1 MEKNWMIYGAYG
13 YSGELIAREAVA
25 RGLTPMLA
33 GRNETKLRALAN
45 ELKLGFRVF
54 DLSDSAAV
62 KRELEDMT
70 LVLHCAGPFS
80 ATSAPMLEGCLASKA
95 HYFDITG
102 EMDVFEH
109 AHSERVNERARE
121 AGIIVCPGVGFDVVP
136 TDCLA
141 AQLKQA
147 LPDMTEL
154 DLAFKAGGP
163 MSPGTAKTSVESL
176 AGLSRIRHNGR
187 IVETPL
193 KTRRLDMGRGE
204 RIAVSIPWGDV
215 STAYHS
221 TGVNNV
227 VVYVPVAERTV
238 KRMKRLQSMR
248 WLMGHPWVQSF
259 MKRRIEK
266 NVPGPTAE
274 QRAKSRTYLWGE
286 ARNAAGKKVIGRFET
301 PNGYDLTVT
310 APLAIVTA
318 VLEHKVSSAG
328 STTPSTLM
336 GADFVWSLPGVTPL
350 ELTREG

>member
-1 MEKNWMIYGAYG
+1 MAQNWMIYGAYG

-33 GRNETKLRALAN
+33 GRNEHRLRTLAN
-45 ELKLGFRVF
+45 ELHLGFRVF

-80 ATSAPMLEGCLASKA
+80 ATSGPMLEGCLASKT
-95 HYFDITG
+95 HYLDITG

-109 AHSERVNERARE
+109 AHREEIDKRARE

-141 AQLKQA
+141 AQLKRA
-147 LPDMTEL
+147 LPDLTEL

-163 MSPGTAKTSVESL
+163 MSPGTAKTSVEGM
-176 AGLSRIRHNGR
+176 AGLSRIRKNGR

-193 KTRRLDMGRGE
+193 KTRRLDMGQGE
-204 RIAVSIPWGDV
+204 RTAVSIPWGDV

-221 TGVNNV
+221 IGVENIA
-227 VVYVPVAERTV
+227 VYVPVTERTV

-248 WLMGHPWVQSF
+248 WLMGQPWVQAF

-266 NVPGPTAE
+266 NVPGPTAK

-286 ARNAAGKKVIGRFET
+286 ARNAAGKKVVGRFET
-301 PNGYDLTVT
+301 PNGYDLTIT

-318 VLEHKVSSAG
+318 VLNQSVSALG
-328 STTPSTLM
+328 STTPSALM
-336 GADFVWSLPGVTPL
+336 GSEFVWSLPGVTAL
-350 ELTREG
+350 ELTRLG

>member
-1 MEKNWMIYGAYG
+1 MKQNWMIYGAYG

-33 GRNETKLRALAN
+33 GRNEDKLRMLAD
-45 ELKLGFRVF
+45 ELQLGFRVF

-80 ATSAPMLEGCLASKA
+80 ATSAQMLEGCLASKT

-102 EMDVFEH
+102 EMEVFEH
-109 AHSERVNERARE
+109 AHSAGINQRAQA

-147 LPDMTEL
+147 LPDLTEL

-163 MSPGTAKTSVESL
+163 MSPGTAKTSMESMS
-176 AGLSRIRHNGR
+176 GLSKIRQAGR

-204 RIAVSIPWGDV
+204 RTAVSIPWGDV

-221 TGVNNV
+221 IGVNNI

-248 WLMGHPWVQSF
+248 WLMGQPWVQAF
-259 MKRRIEK
+259 MKRRIE
-266 NVPGPTAE
+266 NHVPGPTAQ
-274 QRAKSRTYLWGE
+274 QRASSRTCLWGE
-286 ARNAAGKKVIGRFET
+286 ARNAMGKSVIGRFET
-301 PNGYDLTVT
+301 PNGYDLTIT
-310 APLAIVTA
+310 APLAIVAA
-318 VLEHKVSSAG
+318 VLDQSVTGVG
-328 STTPSTLM
+328 STTPSKLM
-336 GADFVWSLPGVTPL
+336 GSEFVWSLPGVTPL
-350 ELTREG
+350 ELTRSS

>member
-1 MEKNWMIYGAYG
+1 MDQNWMIYGAYG

-25 RGLTPMLA
+25 RGLKPMLA
-33 GRNETKLRALAN
+33 GRNEEKLRALAN
-45 ELKLGFRVF
+45 ELHLGFRVF

-62 KRELEDMT
+62 KRELEDMA

-109 AHSERVNERARE
+109 AHSAGINQRARE
-121 AGIIVCPGVGFDVVP
+121 AGVIVCPGVGFDVVP

-163 MSPGTAKTSVESL
+163 MSPGTAKTSVEGM

-193 KTRRLDMGRGE
+193 KTRRLDMGQGE
-204 RIAVSIPWGDV
+204 RTAVSIPWGDV

-221 TGVNNV
+221 TGVENV
-227 VVYVPVAERTV
+227 VVYVPVADRTV

-248 WLMGHPWVQSF
+248 WLMGQLWVQSF
-259 MKRRIEK
+259 LKRRIEK

-274 QRAKSRTYLWGE
+274 QRARSRTYLWSE
-286 ARNAAGKKVIGRFET
+286 ARNATGKKVVGRFET
-301 PNGYDLTVT
+301 PNGYDLTIT
-310 APLAIVTA
+310 APLAMVTA
-318 VLEHKVSSAG
+318 VLEQAVTGPG
-328 STTPSTLM
+328 STTPSQLM
-336 GADFVWSLPGVTPL
+336 GPDFVWSLPGVTPL
-350 ELTREG
+350 ELTRLG

>member
-1 MEKNWMIYGAYG
+1 MKQNWMIYGAYG

-25 RGLTPMLA
+25 RGLSPMLA
-33 GRNETKLRALAN
+33 GRNETKLRTLAT
-45 ELKLGFRVF
+45 ELNLGFRVF

-62 KRELEDMT
+62 KRELEDMQ

-80 ATSAPMLEGCLASKA
+80 ATSGPMLEGCLASKA

-109 AHSERVNERARE
+109 AHSAGINKRAKE

-147 LPDMTEL
+147 LPDLTEL

-163 MSPGTAKTSVESL
+163 MSPGTAKTSVEGM
-176 AGLSRIRHNGR
+176 AGLSRIRSNGR
-187 IVETPL
+187 IIETPL
-193 KTRRLDMGRGE
+193 KTRRVDMGQGE
-204 RIAVSIPWGDV
+204 RTGVSIPWGDV

-221 TGVNNV
+221 IGVENV

-238 KRMKRLQSMR
+238 KRMRRLQSMR
-248 WLMGHPWVQSF
+248 WLMGQPWVQAF

-286 ARNAAGKKVIGRFET
+286 ARNASGKKVVGRFET
-301 PNGYDLTVT
+301 PNGYDLTIT
-310 APLAIVTA
+310 APLAIASAVLDASVTA
-318 VLEHKVSSAG
+318 TG
-328 STTPSTLM
+328 STTPSKLM
-336 GADFVWSLPGVTPL
+336 GPEFVWSLPGVTPL
-350 ELTREG
+350 ELTRGG